1 MEVPVTEAIHGRG
14 RKRKREP
21 EKWKANRAKIER
33 YSSQSLPGK
42 ITCNHNSKSFGCK
55 NLRVKDQLDFHRAF
69 YATPIKKN
77 QDALILKC
85 CSVNKTNRKRP
96 TKNYVMRNF
105 FANGILPNEKRGGV
119 HKYKKYST
127 QRQAVYSFIKSLKC
141 VGAHYCRGTTTQR
154 KYLPSELNIKK
165 LYKMFIEKNPNSP
178 VKQSYFRA
186 IFNED
191 FNLGFGSPRTDKNL
205 VLPKVPDQSCYYSRQ
220 YNFTIVQGGSKDP
233 LNKNTTFSYVWTE
246 DEYAKGANQIAS
258 AVYDRLNKSDLTN
271 ITHLRLVADGCA
283 GQNKNLVMVSMCSRW
298 ILQHPHIKKIELV
311 FPITGHSFMPA
322 DRVFG
327 NIEKR
332 IRKLEVITQPSDY
345 TDIISECATVTKL
358 DEIDFLDWKTSI
370 QNIVKTPAQLHF
382 KISQCKRIIIRRTK
396 KQGDVMI
403 RGELFYNSDTG
414 APRTF
419 CRKGKKAELIQ
430 PSTISKGID
439 VKPLK
444 LRDVRNLLLKHYG
457 ENWKE
462 LPYLEYYKNVLFN
475 IDEEEIQLLEENGE
489 NETNDIEEETCER
502 VEDVT
507 LRI

>member
-21 EKWKANRAKIER
+21 DKWKANRAKIER

-96 TKNYVMRNF
+96 TKNVRKGRDFTIKYTIYTKNKKIIPVCQKVFLNTLGITKYRVQYVMRNF
-105 FANGILPNEKRGGV
+105 FANGILPNEKRGGD

-191 FNLGFGSPRTDKNL
+191 FNLGFGSPRTDVCSRCIEFQEKIKAEKDVSKKNQLIIEQRVHKLKSQAFFKLLREKKDQMATFSFDCQKNL

-220 YNFTIVQGGSKDP
+220 
-233 LNKNTTFSYVWTE
+233 
-246 DEYAKGANQIAS
+246 
-258 AVYDRLNKSDLTN
+258 
-271 ITHLRLVADGCA
+271 
-283 GQNKNLVMVSMCSRW
+283 
-298 ILQHPHIKKIELV
+298 LQ
-311 FPITGHSFMPA
+311 
-322 DRVFG
+322 
-327 NIEKR
+327 
-332 IRKLEVITQPSDY
+332 
-345 TDIISECATVTKL
+345 L
-358 DEIDFLDWKTSI
+358 DTC
-370 QNIVKTPAQLHF
+370 T
-382 KISQCKRIIIRRTK
+382 ISQ
-396 KQGDVMI
+396 
-403 RGELFYNSDTG
+403 LF
-414 APRTF
+414 
-419 CRKGKKAELIQ
+419 
-430 PSTISKGID
+430 
-439 VKPLK
+439 
-444 LRDVRNLLLKHYG
+444 
-457 ENWKE
+457 KE
-462 LPYLEYYKNVLFN
+462 DPK
-475 IDEEEIQLLEENGE
+475 
-489 NETNDIEEETCER
+489 TH
-502 VEDVT
+502 
-507 LRI
+507 